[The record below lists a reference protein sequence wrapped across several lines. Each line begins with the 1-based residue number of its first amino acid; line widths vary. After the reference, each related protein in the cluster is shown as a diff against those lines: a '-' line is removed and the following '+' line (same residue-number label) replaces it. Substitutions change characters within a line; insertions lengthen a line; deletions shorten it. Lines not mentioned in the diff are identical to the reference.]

1 MKNDIRDRLKDV
13 FISRK
18 NSGYLFDIIIKKILT
33 NYPLYREILMEC
45 IEIYRMNILDLQE
58 YIFNDNVDSIYQN
71 NNDLEDIL
79 IALNKI
85 TVSKFEYL
93 LLQDLDKK
101 YYEQKN
107 KNVIETKYTQKELE
121 QNISSKTENIK
132 QLNTEKYAQ
141 DSNNEYLYNE
151 RCIHFMAKDC
161 YKENNKYMYNL
172 PIKNLKS
179 IDLQSIYLKCD
190 MYNINEYNNKFYII
204 EQNIKTLVTIPIGYY
219 SIQNLLECIAKFIN
233 LVSINKNKDYI
244 YKIFLNVL
252 KNRVCFT
259 INNINNTNNNNN
271 NLSTFSVLFIE
282 NENNYNLADI
292 LGFDK
297 KKYTNNSFYIANES
311 PNTNIFEKIYVQIF
325 LNDIQLMKYE
335 MTNDN
340 FCYYDTLHID
350 MEKDFGKCITF
361 SSKNNQYDINVD
373 FKLET
378 IGFAFNNSSDY
389 HLDNLK
395 FEIIM
400 RFEYE

>member
-161 YKENNKYMYNL
+161 YKENNMYMYNL

-204 EQNIKTLVTIPIGYY
+204 
-219 SIQNLLECIAKFIN
+219 
-233 LVSINKNKDYI
+233 
-244 YKIFLNVL
+244 
-252 KNRVCFT
+252 
-259 INNINNTNNNNN
+259 
-271 NLSTFSVLFIE
+271 
-282 NENNYNLADI
+282 
-292 LGFDK
+292 
-297 KKYTNNSFYIANES
+297 
-311 PNTNIFEKIYVQIF
+311 
-325 LNDIQLMKYE
+325 
-335 MTNDN
+335 
-340 FCYYDTLHID
+340 
-350 MEKDFGKCITF
+350 
-361 SSKNNQYDINVD
+361 
-373 FKLET
+373 
-378 IGFAFNNSSDY
+378 
-389 HLDNLK
+389 
-395 FEIIM
+395 
-400 RFEYE
+400 

>member
-297 KKYTNNSFYIANES
+297 KKYTNNSFYVANES

-340 FCYYDTLHID
+340 FCYYDTLHI
-350 MEKDFGKCITF
+350 
-361 SSKNNQYDINVD
+361 SKNNQYDINVD